1 MPSHPLRDAR
11 PCRISFRGRDKAAG
25 THAKRQK
32 RNRAKVTPFIPSPF
46 TIPVLLRDVP
56 PAPYTGPRRG
66 GTHVGPPKCRCEGE
80 NSLEPRAHTSLDY
93 CAKEYLASLPNFYE
107 LHASI
112 QESIT
117 ILEISCVLT

>member
-32 RNRAKVTPFIPSPF
+32 RNRAKVTPFIPSAF
-46 TIPVLLRDVP
+46 TIPVLLRDVSS
-56 PAPYTGPRRG
+56 APYTGP
-66 GTHVGPPKCRCEGE
+66 TGPPKWRCEGE
-80 NSLEPRAHTSLDY
+80 NSLDY
-93 CAKEYLASLPNFYE
+93 CAKEYLASLPSFYE